1 MRCSSLSLSAGYR
14 TFCFN
19 GTCLIVYVDETF
31 QNHLFNVDQI
41 DFNIFL
47 SNIAEHILILAIG
60 LKIDTL

>member
-1 MRCSSLSLSAGYR
+1 MFQSFLSAGYR

-31 QNHLFNVDQI
+31 QNHLFNIDQI

-47 SNIAEHILILAIG
+47 SNIAEHIDIG
-60 LKIDTL
+60 NWVEN